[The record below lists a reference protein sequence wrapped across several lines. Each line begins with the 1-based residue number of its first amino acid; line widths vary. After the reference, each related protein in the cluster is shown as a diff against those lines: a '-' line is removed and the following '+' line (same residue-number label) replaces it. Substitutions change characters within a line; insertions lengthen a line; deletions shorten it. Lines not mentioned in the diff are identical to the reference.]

1 MIKTDRGKYKKVK
14 NSKNIMGYLFCFI
27 LILGLSWKLPV
38 KAEVTQEELAG
49 PVVDE
54 STHLPQ
60 GGPRIHVSNYQY
72 IYFGTYPQREI
83 TGVEI
88 TEEIKNASYNSKG
101 EAEVNGKKYRRIDY
115 KMTLVSG
122 TINESK
128 EKRER
133 WKEKS
138 NNGYRYFLYEPIK
151 WRILSNQ
158 DGELMLLSE
167 VLLDSQFV
175 DSTWSALKNDPWASC
190 RLRKWLNDDEKQQ
203 IDLGELYKN
212 PGFLC
217 SAFTKEEQERIL
229 VTHLQQVD
237 NPEFG
242 TDGGC
247 DTDDKIYLL
256 SYADTDNLA
265 YGFCGKPESNGYR
278 CTPLSGFP
286 SQYAY
291 AIEGEEFDPEHKLDG
306 YGYWLRTPGDA
317 YNSMMVC
324 YGGGGV
330 QYNGL
335 YCNQLKTYVRP
346 VINIKCS
353 LSDFVRVHFEMENEK
368 VIEDQI
374 FYGSNIVAEPEI
386 PTMEGYTFAGW
397 YLDKDLTIPYHFNIR
412 ETKDTTLYAKW
423 KPYVKVFFEVNG
435 GNEINPQVLVQQEMV
450 KKPVD
455 PVRQGYIFTGWY
467 KDENC
472 TVPFDFTK
480 GVNENITLYAGW
492 LLDKG
497 ETFKEK
503 NVQYKII
510 SPSGKT
516 IEYCGILDKS
526 AKTKQQISI
535 PATVT
540 FDGITYKVTA
550 VGKGAC
556 KNYKKLKK
564 VVIGKN
570 VTEIADD
577 AFYGCNKLVSV
588 KFSGTNLTKIGK
600 NAFRKCVSLKTVT
613 IPKSIKEI
621 KKNAFRDC
629 KKLKTIIVKTTKL
642 TSKKVGS
649 YAFKNISNKAVFKL
663 PKKKYTAYKKIFTNK
678 KIGYKKGM
686 RLKKN

>member
-1 MIKTDRGKYKKVK
+1 MELRKYKRVA
-14 NSKNIMGYLFCFI
+14 NSKNIINYLMVCLI

-38 KAEVTQEELAG
+38 KAAVTQEDLDG
-49 PVVDE
+49 PVVDK

-60 GGPRIHVSNYQY
+60 EGPKAHISNYKY

-83 TGVEI
+83 AGIELTDK
-88 TEEIKNASYNSKG
+88 IKNALYDSKG
-101 EAEVNGKKYRRIDY
+101 EAEVDGKKYRRINY
-115 KMTLVSG
+115 KMTLVAG
-122 TINESK
+122 TNYESK
-128 EKRER
+128 EEREK
-133 WKEKS
+133 WEEKS
-138 NNGYRYFLYEPIK
+138 NNKYRYFLYEPIK
-151 WRILSNQ
+151 WRILSNH

-167 VLLDSQFV
+167 VLLDSQFA
-175 DSTWSALKNDPWASC
+175 DDTWSALTNDPWASC
-190 RLRKWLNDDEKQQ
+190 KLRKWLNDDGKQK
-203 IDLGELYKN
+203 IDLGEFYKN
-212 PGFLC
+212 PGFLS
-217 SAFTKEEQERIL
+217 SAFTKEEQGQIL

-247 DTDDKIYLL
+247 DTDDKVYLL
-256 SYADTDNLA
+256 SYADVVNLA
-265 YGFCGKPESNGYR
+265 YGFCGNPEWCGNCKPLRGY
-278 CTPLSGFP
+278 P

-291 AIEGEEFDPEHKLDG
+291 AIEGEEFFLGPDSGHS
-306 YGYWLRTPGDA
+306 YWLRTSGDS
-317 YNSMMVC
+317 YNSMMVGC
-324 YGGGGV
+324 GDG
-330 QYNGL
+330 QIHYNGF
-335 YCNQLKTYVRP
+335 YCNQPNTYVRP

-353 LSDFVRVHFEMENEK
+353 LSDFIRIHFEVGNEK

-397 YLDKDLTIPYHFNIR
+397 YLDKDLTIPYQFNIR

-423 KPYVKVFFEVNG
+423 KPYVKVFFQVNG
-435 GNEINPQVLVQQEMV
+435 GNEINPQVLVQQETAER
-450 KKPVD
+450 PVD
-455 PVRQGYIFTGWY
+455 PVRHGYIFTGWY

-510 SPSGKT
+510 SPSEKT
-516 IEYCGILDKS
+516 VEYCSILDKN
-526 AKTKQQISI
+526 AKIKQQISI
-535 PATVT
+535 PATVS
-540 FDGITYKVTA
+540 FDGIIYKVTA

-570 VTEIADD
+570 VTEISDD

-629 KKLKTIIVKTTKL
+629 KKLKTITIKTTKL
-642 TSKKVGS
+642 TSKKVGL
-649 YAFKNISNKAVFKL
+649 YAFKNISNKAIFKL